1 MVDILIDWQSFEFE
15 FAGETVKMELKPMNT
30 RAVFSLMGIT
40 TDSPDSNQ
48 VDVMQA
54 IFIDYV
60 RNIENLTLSGAQA
73 QPEQLAT
80 VPQLMPLSGLVMAK
94 LSEISNL
101 QDGDRKNSSRQS
113 TTLTPDADSAS

>member
-1 MVDILIDWQSFEFE
+1 MVDILIDWQGFEFE
-15 FAGETVKMELKPMNT
+15 FAGETVKMELKPMDT
-30 RAVFSLMGIT
+30 RAVFSLMGIS
-40 TDSPDSNQ
+40 TDSPDSKQ

-101 QDGDRKNSSRQS
+101 QDGDRKNLNRQS
-113 TTLTPDADSAS
+113 TSQPPGADSQG